1 MPVALLPKFLALPVQ
16 EGFEVAGLAFV
27 MDLREQG
34 FLSQYQEVI
43 DSLRAKGYFLEL
55 IYLEANEEII
65 LRRYSQTR
73 RQHPLSKETGLMA
86 GIRAEIHQLQ
96 NLRAAADRI
105 IDTSGLNVHELKRL
119 IRDIAQHD
127 GRTTAMQIL
136 VKSFGFKYGPPKDA
150 DLVIDVRFLAN
161 PYFVP
166 ELKLLD
172 GESEAIKKYVL
183 DREATRQFLSKYI
196 ELLDFLIPLYQ
207 KEGKAYLT
215 LAVGCTGGRHR
226 SVAIARTLYE
236 HLQQGG
242 QPIKLIHRDIDQ
254 TAS

>member
-1 MPVALLPKFLALPVQ
+1 
-16 EGFEVAGLAFV
+16 
-27 MDLREQG
+27 
-34 FLSQYQEVI
+34 
-43 DSLRAKGYFLEL
+43 
-55 IYLEANEEII
+55 
-65 LRRYSQTR
+65 
-73 RQHPLSKETGLMA
+73 MA
-86 GIRAEIHQLQ
+86 GIRAENQQLG

-119 IRDIAQHD
+119 IRDLAQHD
-127 GRTTAMQIL
+127 GRTTAMQIT
-136 VKSFGFKYGPPKDA
+136 VTSFGFKYGPPKNA

-172 GESEAIKKYVL
+172 GESKAIKEYVL
-183 DREATRQFLSKYI
+183 DREATRQFLSKYFD
-196 ELLDFLIPLYQ
+196 LLDFLIPLYQ

-236 HLQQGG
+236 HLQDGG

-254 TAS
+254 PAS